1 MLDNPMETTTHDG
14 DQVMNHDAISAGD
27 IPMNGP
33 MQVDGLDVDDLF
45 GDGVNLTL
53 PNVRAP
59 SRQLAQ
65 RVDEMR
71 TRGCAQGI
79 AWSKSGTI
87 ASISPDGRSVQV
99 RYLRADPKTGSWG
112 LSEPTTVDAITASPS
127 TPIVHLAW
135 AATSSNELAVID
147 AAGRVAILA
156 FSVSLNRP
164 FLTRKWDADH
174 VDDLH
179 AIAGCFWLP
188 LASQHKNYHV
198 FHGPAV
204 KDATA
209 YRYESSFIHAF
220 GPWHPN
226 PAKSALLCV
235 TTSGMLRLFWSQSN
249 NKLEETTLELDS
261 FSSSDD
267 LITHASLHSD
277 KNHMYVALA
286 TASRQL
292 RLVRV
297 SISWGPPQP
306 DNKLPPSGQPLNP
319 TMTAKHLAI
328 SSWMPNGQSGN
339 PIDASM
345 TQISHIELL
354 PSQLDNTGHN
364 WVPMNVLVVRSYL
377 PTTNSP
383 FQEMQSVIDRWEVG
397 HEPSPALH
405 PAFEQMGSRRNSSAG
420 GNDKDPNRLK
430 RLDPVFINKVIVGMQ
445 TIHFGKAVCIA
456 FSDGS
461 VEYRDRFTMQE
472 TYNELSLDRVMT
484 LNQVGFTF
492 SEGTPCLQVAFS
504 PTNCSVAQ
512 IQDDGQVKWNGL
524 HYPLGD
530 IGNSNQDAQYAAVIA
545 ALTVAASAATFY
557 QVNCDD
563 ILAAAKPYADKKTFT
578 RDWVNEL
585 VRMLKVPVDYSEEAH
600 HEALVRNSSLQ
611 LCFSILNHLGFNGE
625 FNPRSSSGKFAFL
638 SLNIRN
644 VVILI
649 TIASNTPTNMREKLN
664 PLDEHEVIDALCGC
678 AQWSVDLLAYLADSL
693 FALLDDPKFTELLQ
707 PRNYSEISNYL
718 RSRSDPSL
726 QLLLCSATR
735 GFLSAV
741 CRRLTHLDQI
751 SHRAIEFYDRRAA
764 IQNATD
770 PSGQSKV
777 ATIALNKSYQRMQH
791 IISNSHIK
799 VQDFDHLL
807 TTLTSDIRSTYQTA
821 FAGLAAQ
828 AQQKNES
835 NGTAN
840 TQQGQKQIDAQI
852 RGAQI
857 ISELNLLLA
866 AQPPAPFLTV
876 LKKLFG
882 QDLRAFRAQTDPSK
896 LFFADLGL
904 LEVDDAPRVLGARRA
919 AARYVD
925 VFRRVEMTNR
935 AGPREETPEEQLQQR
950 GGRGGP
956 LQWRRCVRCAAVM
969 EDVFGSRPG
978 FTFVL
983 TQQRKCSCGGY
994 WALLPKASIA

>member
-1 MLDNPMETTTHDG
+1 MPLMLDNPMETTTHDG

-364 WVPMNVLVVRSYL
+364 WVPMSVLVVRSYL

-530 IGNSNQDAQYAAVIA
+530 IGNSNQDVRC
-545 ALTVAASAATFY
+545 SHRGSHSSGF
-557 QVNCDD
+557 CCD
-563 ILAAAKPYADKKTFT
+563 ILPAFT

-764 IQNATD
+764 MQNATD

-799 VQDFDHLL
+799 VQDFDPLL

-904 LEVDDAPRVLGARRA
+904 LEVDDAPR
-919 AARYVD
+919 
-925 VFRRVEMTNR
+925 MTNR

-956 LQWRRCVRCAAVM
+956 LQWRR
-969 EDVFGSRPG
+969 
-978 FTFVL
+978 
-983 TQQRKCSCGGY
+983 KCSCGGY

>member
-1 MLDNPMETTTHDG
+1 MPLMLDNPMDAASHDQ
-14 DQVMNHDAISAGD
+14 DHVMNHDGMPNGGM
-27 IPMNGP
+27 PMNGS

-53 PNVRAP
+53 PTVRGP
-59 SRQLAQ
+59 SKQLSQ
-65 RVDEMR
+65 RVDELR
-71 TRGCAQGI
+71 TRGCAQGV

-99 RYLRADPKTGSWG
+99 RYLRADPADGSWG

-204 KDATA
+204 KDTTT

-226 PAKSALLCV
+226 TAKSALLCV
-235 TTSGMLRLFWSQSN
+235 TTSGLLRLFWSQNN
-249 NKLEETTLELDS
+249 NKLEETTLELDT

-277 KNHMYVALA
+277 KNHIWV
-286 TASRQL
+286 
-292 RLVRV
+292 
-297 SISWGPPQP
+297 
-306 DNKLPPSGQPLNP
+306 
-319 TMTAKHLAI
+319 
-328 SSWMPNGQSGN
+328 PNGQSMN
-339 PIDASM
+339 PTDSSM

-354 PSQLDNTGHN
+354 PSQLDNSGQN
-364 WVPMNVLVVRSYL
+364 WVPINILVVRSYL
-377 PTTNSP
+377 PTPNAP
-383 FQEMQSVIDRWEVG
+383 FQETQSVIDRWEVS
-397 HEPSPALH
+397 HEPSSALH

-420 GNDKDPNRLK
+420 ANDKDPNRLK
-430 RLDPVFINKVIVGMQ
+430 RLDPVTIGKVVIGMQ
-445 TIHFGKAVCIA
+445 TIHFGKVVCIA

-461 VEYRDRFTMQE
+461 IEYRDRFTMQE
-472 TYNELSLDRVMT
+472 TYNELSLERVMT
-484 LNQVGFTF
+484 LNQIGFTF
-492 SEGTPCLQVAFS
+492 AEGS
-504 PTNCSVAQ
+504 PS
-512 IQDDGQVKWNGL
+512 
-524 HYPLGD
+524 
-530 IGNSNQDAQYAAVIA
+530 
-545 ALTVAASAATFY
+545 
-557 QVNCDD
+557 
-563 ILAAAKPYADKKTFT
+563 FT
-578 RDWVNEL
+578 RDWINEL

-611 LCFSILNHLGFNGE
+611 LCFSILNHLGFKGE
-625 FNPRSSSGKFAFL
+625 FNPRSSTGKFAFL

-693 FALLDDPKFTELLQ
+693 FSLLDDAKFAELLQ
-707 PRNYSEISNYL
+707 PRNYAEISNYL
-718 RSRSDPSL
+718 RSRPDPAL

-751 SHRAIEFYDRRAA
+751 SHKAIEFYDRRAA
-764 IQNATD
+764 MQNATD

-777 ATIALNKSYQRMQH
+777 ATIALNKSYQRMQQ
-791 IISNSHIK
+791 IISSSHIK
-799 VQDFDHLL
+799 VQNFDQLL
-807 TTLTSDIRSTYQTA
+807 TTLSGDVRSAYQTA

-828 AQQKNES
+828 AQKNEG
-835 NGTAN
+835 N
-840 TQQGQKQIDAQI
+840 QQGLKQIDAQI
-852 RGAQI
+852 KGAQI

-866 AQPPAPFLTV
+866 AQPPPPFLPV
-876 LKKLFG
+876 LKKLFT
-882 QDLRAFRAQTDPSK
+882 QDLRKFRAQTDPSK

-904 LEVDDAPRVLGARRA
+904 LETDDAPRVLGARRA
-919 AARYVD
+919 AGRYVD
-925 VFRRVEMTNR
+925 VFRRVEMTKAVR
-935 AGPREETPEEQLQQR
+935 AEEEER
-950 GGRGGP
+950 GKGGA
-956 LQWRRCVRCAAVM
+956 LHWRRCVRCAAVM

-994 WALLPKASIA
+994 WALLPKASIT

>member
-1 MLDNPMETTTHDG
+1 MPLMLDNPMETTTHDG

-530 IGNSNQDAQYAAVIA
+530 IGNSNQDVRC
-545 ALTVAASAATFY
+545 SHRGSHSSGF
-557 QVNCDD
+557 CCD
-563 ILAAAKPYADKKTFT
+563 ILPAFT

-882 QDLRAFRAQTDPSK
+882 QDLRAFRAQTDP
-896 LFFADLGL
+896 
-904 LEVDDAPRVLGARRA
+904 
-919 AARYVD
+919 
-925 VFRRVEMTNR
+925 
-935 AGPREETPEEQLQQR
+935 
-950 GGRGGP
+950 
-956 LQWRRCVRCAAVM
+956 
-969 EDVFGSRPG
+969 
-978 FTFVL
+978 
-983 TQQRKCSCGGY
+983 KCSCGGY

>member
-1 MLDNPMETTTHDG
+1 MPLMLDNPMETTTHDG

-292 RLVRV
+292 RLVR
-297 SISWGPPQP
+297 
-306 DNKLPPSGQPLNP
+306 PLNP

-364 WVPMNVLVVRSYL
+364 WVPMSVLVVRSYL

-530 IGNSNQDAQYAAVIA
+530 IGNSNQDVRC
-545 ALTVAASAATFY
+545 SHRGSHSSGF
-557 QVNCDD
+557 CCD
-563 ILAAAKPYADKKTFT
+563 ILPAFT

-764 IQNATD
+764 MQNATD

>member
-53 PNVRAP
+53 PNVRGP

-87 ASISPDGRSVQV
+87 AYISPDGRSVQV
-99 RYLRADPKTGSWG
+99 RYLRADPKTGGWG

-174 VDDLH
+174 ADDLH

-188 LASQHKNYHV
+188 LASQHKNVRASSLECGLCASTLTISQYHV

-354 PSQLDNTGHN
+354 PSQLDNTGQN

-377 PTTNSP
+377 PTTDSP

-492 SEGTPCLQVAFS
+492 AEGTPCLQVAFS

-524 HYPLGD
+524 YYPLGD
-530 IGNSNQDAQYAAVIA
+530 IGNSNQDA
-545 ALTVAASAATFY
+545 
-557 QVNCDD
+557 
-563 ILAAAKPYADKKTFT
+563 FT

-718 RSRSDPSL
+718 RSRADPSL

-925 VFRRVEMTNR
+925 VFRRVEMTNK
-935 AGPREETPEEQLQQR
+935 AGPKEETAEEQLQQR

>member
-14 DQVMNHDAISAGD
+14 DQVMNHGAISAGD

-53 PNVRAP
+53 PNVRGP

-99 RYLRADPKTGSWG
+99 RYLRADPKTGGWG

-135 AATSSNELAVID
+135 AATISNELAVID

-204 KDATA
+204 KDATT

-277 KNHMYVALA
+277 KN
-286 TASRQL
+286 
-292 RLVRV
+292 
-297 SISWGPPQP
+297 
-306 DNKLPPSGQPLNP
+306 
-319 TMTAKHLAI
+319 
-328 SSWMPNGQSGN
+328 
-339 PIDASM
+339 ASM

-354 PSQLDNTGHN
+354 PSQLDNTGQN

-377 PTTNSP
+377 PTPNSP

-405 PAFEQMGSRRNSSAG
+405 PAFEQMGSRRNSNAG

-430 RLDPVFINKVIVGMQ
+430 KLDPVFINKVIVGMQ

-492 SEGTPCLQVAFS
+492 AEGSPCLQAAFS

-563 ILAAAKPYADKKTFT
+563 ILAAAKPYADKKSFT

-611 LCFSILNHLGFNGE
+611 LCFSIINHLGFKGE

-718 RSRSDPSL
+718 RSRADPSL

-764 IQNATD
+764 MQNATD

-799 VQDFDHLL
+799 VQDFEHLL

-866 AQPPAPFLTV
+866 AQPPPPFLTV
-876 LKKLFG
+876 LKKLFS

-925 VFRRVEMTNR
+925 VFRRVEMTNK
-935 AGPREETPEEQLQQR
+935 AGPKEETPEEQLQQR

>member
-1 MLDNPMETTTHDG
+1 MPLMLDNPMETTTHDG

-53 PNVRAP
+53 PNVRGP

-87 ASISPDGRSVQV
+87 AYISPDGRSVQV
-99 RYLRADPKTGSWG
+99 RYLRADPKTGGWG

-292 RLVRV
+292 RLVR
-297 SISWGPPQP
+297 
-306 DNKLPPSGQPLNP
+306 PLNP

-377 PTTNSP
+377 PTADSP

-445 TIHFGKAVCIA
+445 TIHFGKAVCVA

-492 SEGTPCLQVAFS
+492 AEGTPCLQVAFS

-512 IQDDGQVKWNGL
+512 IQEDGQVKWNGL

-530 IGNSNQDAQYAAVIA
+530 IGNSNQDVRCSHRGSHSSRISCNVLPA
-545 ALTVAASAATFY
+545 
-557 QVNCDD
+557 
-563 ILAAAKPYADKKTFT
+563 FT

-718 RSRSDPSL
+718 RSRADPSL

-764 IQNATD
+764 MQNATD

-904 LEVDDAPRVLGARRA
+904 LEVDDVPRVLGARRA

-925 VFRRVEMTNR
+925 VFRRVEMTNK
-935 AGPREETPEEQLQQR
+935 AGPKEETPEEQLQQR

>member
-1 MLDNPMETTTHDG
+1 MNNVEMPLMLDNPMDTAD
-14 DQVMNHDAISAGD
+14 HDAVPNGD
-27 IPMNGP
+27 ITMNGP

-53 PNVRAP
+53 PTVRGP
-59 SRQLAQ
+59 SKQLAQ

-87 ASISPDGRSVQV
+87 ASISSDGRSVQV

-188 LASQHKNYHV
+188 LASQHKN
-198 FHGPAV
+198 
-204 KDATA
+204 
-209 YRYESSFIHAF
+209 
-220 GPWHPN
+220 
-226 PAKSALLCV
+226 
-235 TTSGMLRLFWSQSN
+235 
-249 NKLEETTLELDS
+249 
-261 FSSSDD
+261 
-267 LITHASLHSD
+267 
-277 KNHMYVALA
+277 
-286 TASRQL
+286 
-292 RLVRV
+292 
-297 SISWGPPQP
+297 
-306 DNKLPPSGQPLNP
+306 
-319 TMTAKHLAI
+319 
-328 SSWMPNGQSGN
+328 
-339 PIDASM
+339 
-345 TQISHIELL
+345 ISHVELL
-354 PSQLDNTGHN
+354 PSQLDNTGQN
-364 WVPMNVLVVRSYL
+364 WVPIIILVVRSYL
-377 PTTNSP
+377 PTPNTP
-383 FQEMQSVIDRWEVG
+383 FQETQSVIDRWEVS

-420 GNDKDPNRLK
+420 GNDKDPSRLK
-430 RLDPVFINKVIVGMQ
+430 RLDPVTVNKVIVGMQ
-445 TIHFGKAVCIA
+445 TIHFGKVVCIA

-461 VEYRDRFTMQE
+461 IEYRDRFTMQE

-492 SEGTPCLQVAFS
+492 AEGSPCLQVAFS
-504 PTNCSVAQ
+504 PTNCSVVQ

-530 IGNSNQDAQYAAVIA
+530 IGNSNQDAQYAAVVA

-557 QVNCDD
+557 QVNSDD
-563 ILAAAKPYADKKTFT
+563 ILAAARPYADKKSFT
-578 RDWVNEL
+578 RDWINEL

-611 LCFSILNHLGFNGE
+611 LCFSILNHLGFKGE

-678 AQWSVDLLAYLADSL
+678 AQWSVNLLAYLADSL
-693 FALLDDPKFTELLQ
+693 FALLDDPKFAELLQ

-718 RSRSDPSL
+718 RSRSNPSL

-751 SHRAIEFYDRRAA
+751 SHKAIEFYDRRAA
-764 IQNATD
+764 MQNATD

-807 TTLTSDIRSTYQTA
+807 TTLTSDVRSAYQTA

-828 AQQKNES
+828 AQQKNEG
-835 NGTAN
+835 N
-840 TQQGQKQIDAQI
+840 QQGQKQIDSQI
-852 RGAQI
+852 RVTQI
-857 ISELNLLLA
+857 MSELNLLLA
-866 AQPPAPFLTV
+866 GQPPSPFLPV

-882 QDLRAFRAQTDPSK
+882 PDLRAFRAQTDPSK

-904 LEVDDAPRVLGARRA
+904 LEANDAPRVLNGRRA
-919 AARYVD
+919 AGLYVD
-925 VFRRVEMTNR
+925 VFRRVEMINK
-935 AGPREETPEEQLQQR
+935 AGGKDEASEEQQQQR
-950 GGRGGP
+950 GGKGGP

-978 FTFVL
+978 FAFVL
-983 TQQRKCSCGGY
+983 AQQRKCSCGGY
-994 WALLPKASIA
+994 WALLPKASIM